1 MKYHLKIIAGA
12 EKDLQALQGHDF
24 EAVKKK
30 ISLLAENPRP
40 FGCQKLT
47 GDQGYRIRSGNFR
60 VVYRVYDGAKEV
72 VIYRVKHRREVYR

>member
-1 MKYHLKIIAGA
+1 MKYHLKVIAGA

-30 ISLLAENPRP
+30 ILLLAENPRP

-47 GDQGYRIRSGNFR
+47 GDEGYRIRSGNFR
-60 VVYRVYDGAKEV
+60 IVYRIYDDVKEV
-72 VIYRVKHRREVYR
+72 VVYKVRHRKEVYR